1 MACRYKI
8 STSYHMFG
16 TANWNILSQCIFENI
31 EIARLKQGQLQNSEG
46 DLQIARVI
54 YPKNRSNQACC
65 Y

>member
-54 YPKNRSNQACC
+54 
-65 Y
+65 